1 MQKIMSGRNLRMQTS
16 FKNASANENAS
27 ESGDGLSNKFLDNEK
42 VMNLP
47 RTQKPKPES
56 KMVP

>member
-1 MQKIMSGRNLRMQTS
+1 MQTS